1 VIGTRR
7 HRFISALVLVVG
19 LNPAVEAVAAAVPVP
34 GQSAGQQSFVYPRV
48 WKGDLDGM
56 KKRRLVRMLVVYSK
70 TFYFLDKARQRGATY
85 EAGLELEKE
94 LNPSRKSRTRPI
106 RVVFI
111 PTRRDQ
117 LLPAL
122 AEGRGDIAAGNLTI
136 TPGREQTVD
145 FTSPIV
151 RNIDEILVT
160 NRDAPAVKSVEELSG
175 TSLFV
180 RRSSSYFASLQTLN
194 SRLAA
199 QRKAPVKVVLADE
212 NLEDEDILEMVN
224 AGLVTA
230 TIVDSHL
237 AAFWRQIF
245 TNITLHSEV
254 VVRSAGTIS
263 WAIRKNS
270 PKLKATL
277 DAFIVKHGI
286 GKPTGNTL
294 FRRYLQDTSWARNAT
309 AASDMQ
315 RFGELAP
322 YFRKYAQQYQ
332 FDWLLLIAM
341 GYQESGLNQAIRSRA
356 GAIGVMQMMPKTARS
371 PSVNIRDIHLTEPN
385 IHAGVKYLRVLVNE
399 YFDDPGIDALNR
411 QLFAFAAY
419 NAGPTRMQQLRREA
433 AARGLDANKW
443 FDNVEVVAA
452 KRIGRETVQFVSN
465 VFKYYIAYKLSV
477 ERVEEREAA
486 KKKPV

>member
-1 VIGTRR
+1 
-7 HRFISALVLVVG
+7 
-19 LNPAVEAVAAAVPVP
+19 
-34 GQSAGQQSFVYPRV
+34 
-48 WKGDLDGM
+48 
-56 KKRRLVRMLVVYSK
+56 MLVVYSK

-111 PTRRDQ
+111 PTRRDR
-117 LLPAL
+117 LLSAL
-122 AEGRGDIAAGNLTI
+122 NEGRGDIAAGNLTI
-136 TPGREQTVD
+136 TSGRQQFVE
-145 FTSPIV
+145 FTTPLA

-160 NRDAPAVKSVEELSG
+160 SRDAPRVKSVEDLSG
-175 TSLFV
+175 TSVFV
-180 RRSSSYFASLQTLN
+180 RRSSSYFASLQALN

-230 TIVDSHL
+230 TIVDSHV
-237 AAFWRQIF
+237 AEFWGQIF
-245 TNITLHSEV
+245 SDITLQSDV
-254 VVRSAGTIS
+254 VVRSAGAIA

-294 FRRYLQDTSWARNAT
+294 SRRYLQDTKWARNAT
-309 AASDMQ
+309 ASSDMQ
-315 RFGELAP
+315 RFGDLAK

-332 FDWLLLIAM
+332 FDWLLLVAM
-341 GYQESGLNQAIRSRA
+341 GYQESGRNQAVRSRA
-356 GAIGVMQMMPKTARS
+356 GAIGVMQMMPKTASS

-385 IHAGVKYLRVLVNE
+385 IHAGVKYLRVLVDE
-399 YFDDPGIDALNR
+399 YFDDPSIDALNR

-419 NAGPTRMQQLRREA
+419 NAGPTRLQQLRREA
-433 AARGLDANKW
+433 AAQGLDANKW
-443 FDNVEVVAA
+443 FDNVEQVAA

-465 VFKYYIAYKLSV
+465 VFKYYIAYKLSI

>member
-1 VIGTRR
+1 
-7 HRFISALVLVVG
+7 
-19 LNPAVEAVAAAVPVP
+19 
-34 GQSAGQQSFVYPRV
+34 
-48 WKGDLDGM
+48 M
-56 KKRRLVRMLVVYSK
+56 KKRRLIRMLVVYSK

-94 LNPSRKSRTRPI
+94 LNPTRKSRTRPI

-111 PTRRDQ
+111 PTRRDK
-117 LLPAL
+117 LLSAL

-136 TPGREQTVD
+136 TPERRQMVA
-145 FTSPIV
+145 FTAPIV
-151 RNIDEILVT
+151 RRVEEILVT
-160 NRDAPAVKSVEELSG
+160 SRDAPAVKSVEELSG
-175 TSLFV
+175 TRVFV
-180 RRSSSYFASLQTLN
+180 RRSSSYFASLQALN
-194 SRLAA
+194 ARLAA
-199 QRKAPVKVVLADE
+199 QRKAQVKVVLADE

-230 TIVDSHL
+230 TIVDSHI
-237 AAFWRQIF
+237 AEFWRQIF
-245 TNITLHSEV
+245 TNITLQSGVVIRSEG
-254 VVRSAGTIS
+254 AIA

-270 PKLKATL
+270 PRLKATL
-277 DAFIVKHGI
+277 DAFIAKHGI

-294 FRRYLQDTSWARNAT
+294 LRRYLQDTKWARSGT
-309 AASDMQ
+309 GASDMQ
-315 RFGELAP
+315 RFGELTT
-322 YFRKYAQQYQ
+322 YFQKYAKQYQ

-341 GYQESGLNQAIRSRA
+341 GYQESGLNQAVRSRA

-371 PSVNIRDIHLTEPN
+371 PSVNIRDIQLTEPN
-385 IHAGVKYLRVLVNE
+385 IHAGVKYLRVLVDE

-433 AARGLDANKW
+433 AAQGLDANKW
-443 FDNVEVVAA
+443 FDNVELVAA

-477 ERVEEREAA
+477 ERTEEREAA
-486 KKKPV
+486 KRKPV